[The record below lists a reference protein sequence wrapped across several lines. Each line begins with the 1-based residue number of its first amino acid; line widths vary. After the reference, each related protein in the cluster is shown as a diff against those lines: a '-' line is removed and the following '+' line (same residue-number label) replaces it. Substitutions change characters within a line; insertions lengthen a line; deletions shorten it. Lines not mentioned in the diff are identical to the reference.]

1 MTEICE
7 LKREINTL
15 RENIDKRDQNAGQN
29 NSRISGTV
37 LISVSGVQNQ
47 KSLFRITKFFS

>member
-1 MTEICE
+1 MCE

-15 RENIDKRDQNAGQN
+15 RQSIDKRDQNTGQN

-47 KSLFRITKFFS
+47 KLLFRIAKFFS